1 MKLTLTM
8 FYVSRWQWLP
18 GTLVLPD
25 YRHRTPSQWL
35 YLSSGTSSVQSFRIS
50 HTSVTCNRPWQ
61 QEPVFSEW
69 RPLTPTPGYIITF
82 LTCKKNYMLHSSCI
96 SKKNY
101 TTVFCFSLLTTRWPT
116 VLYPKATMPTCSAF
130 NKMESSGLLTLWP
143 LAQMLSTLWVNLTTM
158 SWFSY
163 LACLKL
169 GI

>member
-82 LTCKKNYMLHSSCI
+82 LTCKKITCYCI

-130 NKMESSGLLTLWP
+130 NKMESSGLPTLWP

>member
-1 MKLTLTM
+1 MTVIARDFGTPRLQTQNPITVTI
-8 FYVSRWQWLP
+8 FVIRNQFSPVFQNLP
-18 GTLVLPD
+18 YERNMQQTVAA
-25 YRHRTPSQWL
+25 
-35 YLSSGTSSVQSFRIS
+35 GTSVFR
-50 HTSVTCNRPWQ
+50 VTATDADTRVHYHLPYLQ
-61 QEPVFSEW
+61 
-69 RPLTPTPGYIITF
+69 
-82 LTCKKNYMLHSSCI
+82 KNYMLHSSCI

-130 NKMESSGLLTLWP
+130 NKMESSGLPTLWP